1 MGDEPSTP
9 FSHIPEHAAMAEAA
23 GAFYLGTQCHQ
34 LWVRNPFTGNVLVIP
49 QEEAAVPRLEELLQI
64 DQKRFTGA

>member
-1 MGDEPSTP
+1 
-9 FSHIPEHAAMAEAA
+9 MAEAA
-23 GAFYLGTQCHQ
+23 GAFYMGTQRHQ

-64 DQKRFTGA
+64 DQKRFTGD